1 MSGRRLVSIHK
12 ALREDITF
20 IWLSGGNRLDFRTIN
35 TFRSS
40 LMNATIDEV
49 FTTVMELP
57 IERGQVKLEHY
68 FVDVTKIEANASAHK
83 VI

>member
-1 MSGRRLVSIHK
+1 
-12 ALREDITF
+12 
-20 IWLSGGNRLDFRTIN
+20 
-35 TFRSS
+35 
-40 LMNATIDEV
+40 MNATIDEV

-68 FVDVTKIEANASAHK
+68 FVDGTKIEANASAHK